1 MYNTYTEEE
10 LRSLCRSSIE
20 SFELWARRLI
30 DEKLTK
36 KYGPHY
42 INYKTS
48 EENFLFKKDFR
59 EQIQRKLAKGPVRFP
74 RIVDALFMDD
84 MIYLLCREDLYQEL
98 FAEALMQ
105 AYPNGQ
111 KEAHVFLD
119 RIKQIRNALSHANAI
134 SIHQAEQVICYTH
147 DFIESV
153 KEYYVKKGMEQVW
166 NVPRIIK
173 ITDSLG
179 NTFYNPDNNSQRSI
193 FKLKQS
199 IYCGESYSV
208 TIETDTTFSEAE
220 YDIIWSDQD
229 SNQNMFTN
237 KKTYFTTFD
246 ESDVSQVHTIRCT
259 IISHKNWHKYKYYDC
274 QICLMFSVFPPISTL

>member
-30 DEKLTK
+30 DEKLTI
-36 KYGPHY
+36 KYGPDY

-59 EQIQRKLAKGPVRFP
+59 ERIQRKLTKGPVRFP

-84 MIYLLCREDLYQEL
+84 MIYLLCREDFYQEL

-220 YDIIWSDQD
+220 YDIIWSDQG

-237 KKTYFTTFD
+237 KKTYFTTFN
-246 ESDVSQVHTIRCT
+246 ESDVSQVHTIQCT

-274 QICLMFSVFPPISTL
+274 QICLMFSVLPPISTF